1 MSKEPVLLGW
11 LGVAAAAV
19 GAKYGLKVTPDQV
32 LVAVGAVGTVVSF
45 LVRNKVLPAKTPADL
60 ESLIT
65 RLESA
70 AEKVAPVAQSPL
82 AQLPTAS
89 IFPARVAPVAP
100 EITAALQ
107 AAADLPK

>member
-11 LGVAAAAV
+11 VGIAAAAV
-19 GAKYGLKVTPDQV
+19 GTKYGLKVTPDQV

-60 ESLIT
+60 EALVA

-70 AEKVAPVAQSPL
+70 AESLTPSSL